1 MRALIVVIS
10 LLCCAS
16 ALAAP
21 SPPAAALAGAAS
33 ILEQPAQVVDIL
45 GGNYFFRPDRVT
57 VKVNVP
63 VEFRVRR
70 APGMVPHNFVID
82 APEAGVQLSETMPK
96 SARSVRATFT
106 RPGEYTF
113 YCSRRLLFFQSHRD
127 RGMVGT
133 IVVTP

>member
-1 MRALIVVIS
+1 LRALIVVIS

-21 SPPAAALAGAAS
+21 SPPAAALGSAAS
-33 ILEQPAQVVDIL
+33 ILEQPAQVVEIL
-45 GGNYFFRPDRVT
+45 GGNYFFRPDRIT

-63 VEFRVRR
+63 AEFRVRR
-70 APGMVPHNFVID
+70 EPGMVPHNFVID
-82 APEAGVQLSETMPK
+82 APQTGVRLSETTPK
-96 SARSVRATFT
+96 TARSIRATFT

-133 IVVTP
+133 IVVAP